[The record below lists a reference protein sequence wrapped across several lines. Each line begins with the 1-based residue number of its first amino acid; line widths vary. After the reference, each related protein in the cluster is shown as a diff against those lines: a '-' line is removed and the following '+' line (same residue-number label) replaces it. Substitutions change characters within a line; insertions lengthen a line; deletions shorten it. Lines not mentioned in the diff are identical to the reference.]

1 MKVIQGRN
9 MHEVFPRALNMLLS
23 EGVECGTTIECHTP
37 ASLVIEKPTERL
49 VYNNNDDLNPFAS
62 LFHALW
68 VIGGRNDVSFF
79 AQLFGD
85 YHAGRSDDG
94 IVLHGAYGHRIREHF
109 PSEPV
114 IDTIDQLKSAIVMLR
129 KNFRRRDVVL
139 ELWDASAD
147 LGLQSRNLPSATHI
161 YLSIGRHMSLDM
173 MVMYREADIYNM
185 QGDSIAF
192 SLMQE
197 FIAKAIV
204 APVGRM
210 TIVINR
216 LNGCVSPREGFG
228 IDLFTA
234 NPYDTAP
241 SSALEFIDPNE
252 WLSELAMFLDEGPV
266 MGMREP
272 FLRHVASPMWQ
283 AWRQYKETTGSDVS
297 GARAAL
303 STVSNVRAA
312 DWRAASTEWITRR
325 IHERTNTG

>member
-9 MHEVFPRALNMLLS
+9 MHEVFPRALNMLLL
-23 EGVECGTTIECHTP
+23 EGEKYGTIFECHVP
-37 ASLVIEKPTERL
+37 ISLVVEQPTERL
-49 VYNNNDDLNPFAS
+49 VYGSIEDLNPFAM
-62 LFHALW
+62 LFHTLW
-68 VIGGRNDVSFF
+68 VIGGRNDVSFLD
-79 AQLFGD
+79 QMFGG
-85 YHAGRSDDG
+85 YHTGHSDDG
-94 IVLHGAYGHRIREHF
+94 VVLHGAYGHRVRNHF

-204 APVGRM
+204 APVGRI

-216 LNGCVSPREGFG
+216 LNGCCSLVKGLG
-228 IDLFTA
+228 IDIPTT

-241 SSALEFIDPNE
+241 SSALEFNDSDV
-252 WLSELAMFLDEGPV
+252 WLAELAMFLDEGPV

-272 FLRHVASPMWQ
+272 FLRHVASPMWH
-283 AWRQYKETTGSDVS
+283 AWRQYKVS
-297 GARAAL
+297 GSRAAL
-303 STVSNVRAA
+303 DTVSRVRAA
-312 DWRAASTEWITRR
+312 DWRAASTEWLTRR
-325 IHERTNTG
+325 IHERTNNKET